1 MKRRLVILGA
11 GGHAK
16 VCADMARRL
25 NFDIAGVLDNNSRK
39 HGTQLLRSTVI
50 GDDHVLRD
58 FDPKDIYLVNGI
70 GSVGIAKAR
79 RAAFQKHRDAGFE
92 FVTLCHPSAIIGDG
106 VTLGEG
112 AQVMAGVVLQTDVR
126 AGDNCIINSGAVV
139 EHDCDIGNHAHIGPA
154 AALSGNV
161 RVGNES
167 MVGVGACIMQGITI
181 GHRCVVGAGAV
192 VIRPVFDGTTVV
204 GSPAHEK
211 KL

>member
-1 MKRRLVILGA
+1 MKRRIVILGA

-16 VCADMARRL
+16 VCADMARQL
-25 NFDIAGVLDNNSRK
+25 NYDIAAVLDGDSSK
-39 HGTQLLRSTVI
+39 HGTQLMGAAVI
-50 GDDHVLRD
+50 GDDHVLND
-58 FDPKDIYLVNGI
+58 FDPNDIYLVNGI
-70 GSVGIAKAR
+70 GSIGIAKAR

-92 FVTLCHPSAIIGDG
+92 FVTLCHPSAIIGGG

-112 AQVMAGVVLQTDVR
+112 TQVMAGAVLQTDVR

-139 EHDCDIGNHAHIGPA
+139 EHDCDIGNHVHIGPA

-167 MVGVGACIMQGITI
+167 MVGVGACIMQGVTI
-181 GHRCVVGAGAV
+181 GHQCVVGAGAV
-192 VIRPVFDGTTVV
+192 IIRPALDGTTVV